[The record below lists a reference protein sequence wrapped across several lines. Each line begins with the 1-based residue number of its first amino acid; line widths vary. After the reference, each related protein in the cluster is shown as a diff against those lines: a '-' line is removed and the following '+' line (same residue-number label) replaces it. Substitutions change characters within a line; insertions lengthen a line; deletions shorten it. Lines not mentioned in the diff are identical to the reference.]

1 MKKTLALLAVLAART
16 TSPPTAPPCGLAV
29 CGADEVFILD
39 VRGEAPRKVWSWR
52 AAERPELPEEF
63 RKKFGSTD
71 ECKPVDGG
79 RKILISSSGGAV
91 ALVERASG
99 KVLFYA
105 AVPNAHSAE
114 LVPGK
119 RVVAASSYKEGG
131 NRLLLYDL
139 DVSDKPLAS
148 DEFYGAHGA
157 VWDEE
162 RQLLWALGGNELRS
176 YRVVQDRLVTTM
188 NRALP
193 NEDGHDLRPVPGTSA
208 LLVTTGQHV
217 WLFDRDRLTFRTHP
231 RIGDLAKVKSVDL
244 DLASGAMAYLQGEES
259 WWAQRIQFLGLN
271 RTVEFPGSKLYKAR
285 WVNPE

>member
-1 MKKTLALLAVLAART
+1 MQKSPLVLLFLAACA
-16 TSPPTAPPCGLAV
+16 TAPTSAPPSELAV
-29 CGADEVFILD
+29 CGEDEVFILD
-39 VRGEAPRKVWSWR
+39 LRGEAPRKVWSWR

-63 RKKFGSTD
+63 RKKFGSID

-79 RKILISSSGGAV
+79 RKILISSSGGAI
-91 ALVERASG
+91 ALVEHASG

-105 AVPNAHSAE
+105 AVLNAHSAE
-114 LVPGK
+114 LVPGN

-139 DVSDKPLAS
+139 GVSDKPLAF

-176 YRVVQDRLVTTM
+176 YRVLQDRLVMTM

-231 RIGDLAKVKSVDL
+231 RIGDLPKVKSVDL
-244 DLASGAMAYLQGEES
+244 DLASGALAYVQGEES
-259 WWAQRIQFLGLN
+259 WWAQRVKFLGLD
-271 RTVEFPGSKLYKAR
+271 RKVEFPSARLYKAR
-285 WVNPE
+285 WVNP